1 MSLMGEV
8 YNIMIFNLIP
18 KTHNPI
24 PNEVT

>member
-1 MSLMGEV
+1 MGEV